1 MDGTPNRIE
10 SFRRVMFSLSSLLQA
25 VVDRRHTMEAERSGQ
40 AMYGWHGRI
49 LRVNLTHGTVRE
61 ETFSE
66 EMATKYFGARGL
78 AIKCL
83 LEGMDPQADP
93 LSPENLLIM
102 ATGPLTST
110 PAPTGNRY
118 LAISKSPLTGALAY
132 SNSGGVFPTMMKRS
146 GYDLFV
152 FEGQAKEPVYLYVD
166 ERRAELRSAS
176 HLWGQDTHF
185 TDDRL
190 RAETSKD
197 VAVACIGPAG
207 ENLALIAAII
217 NDKHRAAARSGVGAV
232 MGSKRLKA
240 VVVSGN
246 LKPELYDPVGLRA
259 VTLEANRE
267 LAADIKKG
275 STMRIYGTSYVP
287 DVTNE
292 AGLFPTFNF
301 QYGQFEGTPR
311 INGPTLKEHFLIRH
325 SGCYAC
331 PLACARLTE
340 VKAEVWGEKYAGKG
354 EGPEYETIG
363 SLGSACGI
371 DNMAAITK
379 ANYLCNELGLDT
391 ISTGV
396 TIACAME
403 MYTKGILTEDQIGR
417 PLPFGDA
424 DGMLE
429 MVRRAAY
436 REGFGDKIAQG
447 SWRLASEFGHP
458 EMSITAK
465 KQEFPSYDA
474 RGLKGM
480 GLLYATSN
488 KGASHMAGDTAY
500 TELFGVGKK
509 TDGLTYEGKAELTK
523 HFQEIFTL
531 IDAAGLCV
539 FVSVRYALDTL
550 NGYWPTRITE
560 MINHATGATYT
571 PESLLEAA
579 ERVYNLER
587 LFLVKAGFTRADDT
601 LASRMM
607 EPMPAGPLKGETFEL
622 DRLLDDY
629 YALRGWDSNGIP
641 TQERLERLGITEWA

>member
-1 MDGTPNRIE
+1 
-10 SFRRVMFSLSSLLQA
+10 MF
-25 VVDRRHTMEAERSGQ
+25 
-40 AMYGWHGRI
+40 GWHGRM
-49 LRVNLTHGTVRE
+49 LRVNLTSGEIRE

-66 EMATKYFGARGL
+66 EVASKYFGARGL
-78 AIKCL
+78 AIKVL
-83 LEGMDPQADP
+83 LDGMDPQADP
-93 LSPENLLIM
+93 LSPEALLVM

-110 PAPTGNRY
+110 PTPTGNRY
-118 LAISKSPLTGALAY
+118 LAICKSPLTGALAY

-152 FEGQAKEPVYLYVD
+152 FEGKAANPVYLYVD
-166 ERRAELRSAS
+166 ERKAELRDATR
-176 HLWGQDTHF
+176 LWGLDTHQ
-185 TDDRL
+185 TDDGI
-190 RAETSKD
+190 RAETSDD
-197 VAVACIGPAG
+197 VSVACIGPAG

-217 NDKHRAAARSGVGAV
+217 NDKHRAAARSGVGTV
-232 MGSKRLKA
+232 MGSKNLKA
-240 VVVSGN
+240 VAVRGD
-246 LKPELYDPVGLRA
+246 LKPALYDDKALRA
-259 VTLEANRE
+259 VVREANQQ
-267 LAADIKKG
+267 LAADIRKG

-292 AGLFPTFNF
+292 AGIFPTFNF
-301 QYGQFEGTPR
+301 QYGQFEGTSK

-325 SGCYAC
+325 TACYGC
-331 PLACARLTE
+331 PLACARLTQ
-340 VKAEVWGEKYAGKG
+340 VDGEVWGEKYAGQG

-391 ISTGV
+391 ISAGV

-403 MYTKGILTEDQIGR
+403 MFTKGILSEEEIGR

-424 DGMLE
+424 DGMIE
-429 MVRRAAY
+429 MVKAAAY
-436 REGFGDKIAQG
+436 RRGFGDEIAQG
-447 SWRLASEFGHP
+447 SWRLASRYGHP

-509 TDGLTYEGKAELTK
+509 IDGLTYDGKASLTK
-523 HFQEIFTL
+523 HFQDVFTI
-531 IDAAGLCV
+531 IDSAGLCV
-539 FVSVRYALDTL
+539 FVAVRYTLDTL
-550 NGYWPTRITE
+550 NGYIPTRVTE
-560 MINHATGATYT
+560 MINHATGSDYT

-579 ERVYNLER
+579 ERVYTLER
-587 LFLVKAGFTRADDT
+587 LFLTKAGLSRADDT
-601 LASRMM
+601 LAPRMM
-607 EPMPAGPLKGETFEL
+607 EPMPAGPIQGETFEL

-629 YALRGWDSNGIP
+629 YVERGWDENGIP
-641 TQERLERLGITEWA
+641 TREKLEALGVAQYA

>member
-1 MDGTPNRIE
+1 
-10 SFRRVMFSLSSLLQA
+10 
-25 VVDRRHTMEAERSGQ
+25 
-40 AMYGWHGRI
+40 MYGWHGRN
-49 LRVNLTHGTVRE
+49 LRVNLTDGTIRE

-66 EMATKYFGARGL
+66 DVARKYFGARGL
-78 AIKCL
+78 AIKAL
-83 LEGMDPQADP
+83 LEGMDPQIDP
-93 LSPENLLIM
+93 LSPESLLVM

-118 LAISKSPLTGALAY
+118 LAIAKSPLTGALAY

-146 GYDLFV
+146 GYDLFI
-152 FEGQAKEPVYLYVD
+152 FEGKADTPAYLYVD
-166 ERRAELRSAS
+166 ERKAEIRDAT
-176 HLWGQDTHF
+176 HLWGKNTHE
-185 TDDRL
+185 TDDQV
-190 RAETSKD
+190 RAETSD
-197 VAVACIGPAG
+197 DASIACIGPAG

-217 NDKHRAAARSGVGAV
+217 NDKHRAAARSGIGAV
-232 MGSKRLKA
+232 MGSKNLKA
-240 VVVSGN
+240 VAVRGD
-246 LKPELYDPVGLRA
+246 LKPELHDERALRK
-259 VTLEANRE
+259 VVLEANRE

-287 DVTNE
+287 DVTHE
-292 AGLFPTFNF
+292 AGVFPTFNF
-301 QYGQFEGTPR
+301 QYGQFEGTHK

-340 VKAEVWGEKYAGKG
+340 VKGEIWGQKYAGKG

-403 MYTKGILTEDQIGR
+403 MYTKGILSETEIGR

-424 DGMLE
+424 DGMIALLK
-429 MVRRAAY
+429 AAAE
-436 REGFGDKIAQG
+436 RDGFGDQIADG
-447 SWRLASEFGHP
+447 SWRLATKYGHP

-523 HFQEIFTL
+523 HFQDLFTL
-531 IDAAGLCV
+531 IDSAGLCV
-539 FVSVRYALDTL
+539 FVAIRYTLDTQ
-550 NGYWPTRITE
+550 NGYIPTRVTE
-560 MINHATGATYT
+560 LINHATGSDYT
-571 PESLLEAA
+571 PDTILETA
-579 ERVYNLER
+579 ERIYALER
-587 LFLVKAGFTRADDT
+587 LFLNKAGISRSDDT
-601 LASRMM
+601 LAPRMS
-607 EPMPAGPLKGETFEL
+607 EPMPAGPIKGEVFEL
-622 DRLLDDY
+622 ERVLDDY
-629 YALRGWDSNGIP
+629 YIARGWDEEGIP
-641 TQERLERLGITEWA
+641 TQQRLEELGIAHHA

>member
-1 MDGTPNRIE
+1 M
-10 SFRRVMFSLSSLLQA
+10 
-25 VVDRRHTMEAERSGQ
+25 H
-40 AMYGWHGRI
+40 GWHGRI
-49 LRVNLTHGTVRE
+49 LRVNLTTGAIRE

-66 EMATKYFGARGL
+66 EEAHKYFGGRGL
-78 AIKCL
+78 AIKVL
-83 LEGMDPQADP
+83 LDGMDPAADP
-93 LSPENLLIM
+93 LSPENLLVM

-118 LAISKSPLTGALAY
+118 MVVTKSPLTSALSN

-152 FEGQAKEPVYLYVD
+152 FEGAAGKPVYLYVD
-166 ERRAELRSAS
+166 ERKAELRDAS
-176 HLWGQDTHF
+176 HLWGLDTHQ
-185 TDDRL
+185 TEDTVRGET
-190 RAETSKD
+190 AED
-197 VAVACIGPAG
+197 VSVACIGPAG

-232 MGSKRLKA
+232 MGSKNLKA
-240 VVVSGN
+240 VAVRGD
-246 LKPELYDPVGLRA
+246 LRPELYDEKAMRGVIR
-259 VTLEANRE
+259 EANRQ
-267 LAADIKKG
+267 LAADIRAG

-292 AGLFPTFNF
+292 AGVFPTFNF

-311 INGPTLKEHFLIRH
+311 INGPTLKEHFLVRH
-325 SGCYAC
+325 GGCYGC
-331 PLACARLTE
+331 PLACARITE
-340 VKAEVWGEKYAGKG
+340 VKGEIWGEQYAGAG

-363 SLGSACGI
+363 SLGSACGV
-371 DNMAAITK
+371 DNMAAIAK

-391 ISTGV
+391 ISTGL

-403 MYTKGILTEDQIGR
+403 MYTKGIVGEEQIGR

-424 DGMLE
+424 DGMIA
-429 MVRRAAY
+429 MIRAAA
-436 REGFGDKIAQG
+436 RRQGFGDEIAQG
-447 SWRLASEFGHP
+447 SWRLASKYGHP

-465 KQEFPSYDA
+465 KLEFPSYDA

-488 KGASHMAGDTAY
+488 IGASHMAGDTAY

-509 TDGLTYEGKAELTK
+509 IDGLTYEGKAELTK
-523 HFQEIFTL
+523 HFQEIFAI

-539 FVSVRYALDTL
+539 FVAVRYTLDTA
-550 NGYWPTRITE
+550 NGYIPTRVTE
-560 MINHATGATYT
+560 MINHATGTRYT
-571 PESLLEAA
+571 PDTLLEAA

-601 LASRMM
+601 LAQRMF
-607 EPMPAGPLKGETFEL
+607 EPMPAGPLQGETFDL
-622 DRLLDDY
+622 DRVLDDY
-629 YALRGWDSNGIP
+629 YVARGWDANGVP
-641 TQERLERLGITEWA
+641 TRQRLEKLSIAHYA

>member
-1 MDGTPNRIE
+1 
-10 SFRRVMFSLSSLLQA
+10 
-25 VVDRRHTMEAERSGQ
+25 
-40 AMYGWHGRI
+40 MYGWHGRI
-49 LRVNLTHGTVRE
+49 LRVNLADGSIRE

-66 EMATKYFGARGL
+66 EVARKYFGARGL
-78 AIKCL
+78 AIKVL

-93 LSPENLLIM
+93 LSPEALLVM

-118 LAISKSPLTGALAY
+118 LAIAKSPLTGALAY
-132 SNSGGVFPTMMKRS
+132 SNSGGEFPTFMKRS

-152 FEGQAKEPVYLYVD
+152 FEGKAERPVYLYVN
-166 ERRAELRSAS
+166 EGQVELRDAS
-176 HLWGQDTHF
+176 HLWGMDTHQ
-185 TDDRL
+185 TDDAV
-190 RAETSKD
+190 RAETADD
-197 VAVACIGPAG
+197 VRVACIGPAG
-207 ENLALIAAII
+207 ERLALIAAII

-232 MGSKRLKA
+232 MGSKNLKA
-240 VVVSGN
+240 VAVRGN
-246 LKPELYDPVGLRA
+246 LKPALYDETALRQVVLA
-259 VTLEANRE
+259 ANRQ
-267 LAADIKKG
+267 LGADIKKG

-292 AGLFPTFNF
+292 AGVFPTFNF

-311 INGPTLKEHFLIRH
+311 INGPFLKENFLIRH

-331 PLACARLTE
+331 PLACARLTR
-340 VKAEVWGEKYAGKG
+340 VDGAIWGEKYAGEG

-391 ISTGV
+391 ISTGLTV
-396 TIACAME
+396 ACAME
-403 MYTKGILTEDQIGR
+403 MYTKGVLTERQIGR

-424 DGMLE
+424 DGLIALLKA
-429 MVRRAAY
+429 AAY
-436 REGFGDKIAQG
+436 RDGFGDEIAQG
-447 SWRLASEFGHP
+447 SWRLASKYGHP

-509 TDGLTYEGKAELTK
+509 IDGLTYEGKAELVK
-523 HFQEIFTL
+523 YFQDLFTL
-531 IDAAGLCV
+531 IDSAGLCV
-539 FVSVRYALDTL
+539 FVALRYTLDTA
-550 NGYWPTRITE
+550 NGYIPDRATE
-560 MINHATGATYT
+560 MINHATGSDYT

-579 ERVYNLER
+579 ERVYTLER
-587 LFLVKAGFTRADDT
+587 LFLTKAGISRADDN
-601 LASRMM
+601 LAQRMA
-607 EPMPAGPLKGETFEL
+607 EPMPAGPIQGETFEL
-622 DRLLDDY
+622 ERVLDDY
-629 YALRGWDSNGIP
+629 YVARGWDTNGIP
-641 TQERLERLGITEWA
+641 TRERLERLGIADWA

>member
-1 MDGTPNRIE
+1 M
-10 SFRRVMFSLSSLLQA
+10 
-25 VVDRRHTMEAERSGQ
+25 H
-40 AMYGWHGRI
+40 GWHGRI
-49 LRVNLTHGTVRE
+49 LRVNLTTGAIRE

-66 EMATKYFGARGL
+66 EEAHKYFGGRGL
-78 AIKCL
+78 AIKVL
-83 LEGMDPQADP
+83 LDGMDPAADP
-93 LSPENLLIM
+93 LSPENLLVM

-118 LAISKSPLTGALAY
+118 MVVTKSPLTSALSN

-152 FEGQAKEPVYLYVD
+152 FEGAAGKPVYLYVD
-166 ERRAELRSAS
+166 ERKAELRDAS
-176 HLWGQDTHF
+176 HLWGLDTHQ
-185 TDDRL
+185 TEDTVRGET
-190 RAETSKD
+190 AED
-197 VAVACIGPAG
+197 VSVACIGPAG

-232 MGSKRLKA
+232 MGSKNLKA
-240 VVVSGN
+240 VAVRGD
-246 LKPELYDPVGLRA
+246 LRPELYDEKAMRGVIR
-259 VTLEANRE
+259 EANRQ
-267 LAADIKKG
+267 LAADIRAG

-292 AGLFPTFNF
+292 AGVFPTFNF

-311 INGPTLKEHFLIRH
+311 INGPTLKEHFLVRH
-325 SGCYAC
+325 GGCYGC
-331 PLACARLTE
+331 PLACARITE
-340 VKAEVWGEKYAGKG
+340 VRGEIWGEKYAGAG

-363 SLGSACGI
+363 SLGSACGV
-371 DNMAAITK
+371 DNMAAIAK

-391 ISTGV
+391 ISTGL

-403 MYTKGILTEDQIGR
+403 MYTKGIVGEEQIGQ

-424 DGMLE
+424 DGMIA
-429 MVRRAAY
+429 MIRAAAR
-436 REGFGDKIAQG
+436 REGFGDEIAQG
-447 SWRLASEFGHP
+447 SWRLASSYGHP

-465 KQEFPSYDA
+465 KLEFPSYDA

-488 KGASHMAGDTAY
+488 IGASHMAGDTAY

-509 TDGLTYEGKAELTK
+509 IDGLTYEGKAELTK
-523 HFQEIFTL
+523 HFQEIFAI

-539 FVSVRYALDTL
+539 FVAVRYTLDTAH
-550 NGYWPTRITE
+550 GYIPTRVTE
-560 MINHATGATYT
+560 MINHATGTQFT
-571 PESLLEAA
+571 PDTLLEAA

-601 LASRMM
+601 LAQRMF
-607 EPMPAGPLKGETFEL
+607 EPMPAGPLQGETFDL
-622 DRLLDDY
+622 DRVLDDY
-629 YALRGWDSNGIP
+629 YIARGWDANGIP
-641 TQERLERLGITEWA
+641 TRQRLEKLGIAHYA